1 MNKLPREIS
10 NHNPLIVS
18 TGKNENLPH
27 IQFKFDLN
35 WLQNLD
41 FFVLV
46 EQICNKPCK
55 AKTTLDKIK

>member
-27 IQFKFDLN
+27 SYSLSLI
-35 WLQNLD
+35 
-41 FFVLV
+41 
-46 EQICNKPCK
+46 
-55 AKTTLDKIK
+55 